1 MCGEAKGAGAAIV
14 MGETISIHDTMG
26 PLANVLDF
34 WFRELGPQDWF
45 RGSDDLDAVV
55 RLRFG
60 ALHAAAAAGALD
72 ESAQTPRGRVALILV
87 LDQFSRHIHRGTAR
101 AFACD
106 ARAQTLAVEGIAA
119 GMDANLS
126 FDERHFFAMPLMHA
140 EDPALQAQS
149 LAYFAALADHAANV
163 LRFAQGHRDEIT
175 RFGRFAGR
183 NAALGRETTPAER
196 TFLDGGRHD

>member
-1 MCGEAKGAGAAIV
+1 
-14 MGETISIHDTMG
+14 MGDMQT
-26 PLANVLDF
+26 AVLDF
-34 WFRELGPQDWF
+34 WFRELGPHDWF
-45 RGSDDLDAVV
+45 RGGDALDDLV
-55 RLRFG
+55 RARFV
-60 ALHAAAAAGALD
+60 ALHARAEAGALED
-72 ESAQTPRGRVALILV
+72 WADTPRGRLALIVV

-106 ARAQTLAVEGIAA
+106 ARAQALAAEGIAA
-119 GMDANLS
+119 GVEANLT

-149 LAYFAALADHAANV
+149 VAYFAALADHAASV

-183 NAALGRETTPAER
+183 NAALDRETTEAER
-196 TFLDGGRHD
+196 LFLESR